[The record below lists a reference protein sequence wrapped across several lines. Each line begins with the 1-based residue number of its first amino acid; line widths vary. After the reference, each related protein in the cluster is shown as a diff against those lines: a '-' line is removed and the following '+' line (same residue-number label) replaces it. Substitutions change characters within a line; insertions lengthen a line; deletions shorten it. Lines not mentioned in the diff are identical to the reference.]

1 MRNREITHSAIDN
14 MPIIVQRRNQPS
26 NHGRLS
32 FNEWSL
38 ELLIPK
44 ICVANSFFL
53 KVQKSKAIRYSWI
66 ELPIKTCVPSISIEN
81 SLGCCS
87 VICSADFNLQLSKYL
102 LVRFN
107 FNHVCPTRFHCQ
119 FEQISWQNETKDF
132 FLSILNDCFIQ
143 ETLTNFLFHI
153 DLSRN
158 IRDLLLLFDR
168 NPYLTCAVLES
179 NAFSNGNFDG
189 MPSTSSTRIRYRG
202 AENFIKIELVV

>member
-1 MRNREITHSAIDN
+1 MIIRITHSEDMRCQLLFLESSEIE
-14 MPIIVQRRNQPS
+14 S
-26 NHGRLS
+26 NSIFVNRVAYQNLCS
-32 FNEWSL
+32 FNQHRKL
-38 ELLIPK
+38 FGL
-44 ICVANSFFL
+44 
-53 KVQKSKAIRYSWI
+53 
-66 ELPIKTCVPSISIEN
+66 
-81 SLGCCS
+81 
-87 VICSADFNLQLSKYL
+87 L

-189 MPSTSSTRIRYRG
+189 MPSTSSTRIRYQE
-202 AENFIKIELVV
+202 AENWIKIELVV